1 MTKTIVLALAGTGFP
16 DSADPITQDFFDHL
30 DSSHYETRVVPYPS
44 SFGGSGPSFAVSR
57 AAGETALW
65 KALQELNGAP
75 VVLAGYSQGAVIAG
89 DVARNISEGNW
100 ASGPMTVK
108 AVALIADGYR
118 PRGVGLVPPGQTSI
132 GVAEGYGIA
141 GERVIPEHLFPV
153 FHVSAWG
160 DPISSLP
167 AGNPLRSVAD
177 LVEWY
182 SLRSPAEALQW
193 GAAMLDTVVQR
204 RLQQWWL
211 PANWGRWNSAIA
223 FARGYLFDG
232 RHTTDYIFHDYTRT
246 LAGRLNELATTG
258 S

>member
-30 DSSHYETRVVPYPS
+30 DPSRYETRVVPYPA
-44 SFGGSGPSFAVSR
+44 SFGGTEASFAVSR
-57 AAGETALW
+57 ATGYDALLE
-65 KALQELNGAP
+65 AAMAADGAP
-75 VVLAGYSQGAVIAG
+75 IVLAGYSQGAVIAG
-89 DVARNISEGNW
+89 DLARDISEGRW
-100 ASGPMTVK
+100 PSGPMNVK

-118 PRGVGLVPPGQTSI
+118 PRGVGLVPLGQTSI

-141 GERVIPEHLFPV
+141 GERDIRNHLFPV
-153 FHVSAWG
+153 FWVSAWG

-167 AGNPLRSVAD
+167 AGNPLRTVAD
-177 LVEWY
+177 MVEWFT
-182 SLRSPAEALQW
+182 LRSPAEALQW
-193 GAAMLDTVVQR
+193 GAAMSDTVVR
-204 RLQQWWL
+204 HRLQQWWL

-246 LAGRLNELATTG
+246 LAGRLNELAITG